1 MTKCVNITLTVD
13 LDDNGE
19 KGRTAIQSSG
29 LLTEDE
35 NGLRLW
41 YTEPLEEGSV
51 VTEVRVVVTPRG
63 LTIHR
68 SGLVSSTMALEV
80 GKEARWEYQ
89 TPYGKM
95 EFPVVCSELSN
106 TLTLAGGRIFAKYC
120 VNTSE
125 NLQGILAVME
135 YLVEEVQE

>member
-1 MTKCVNITLTVD
+1 MTKRVNVALTVD

-41 YTEPLEEGSV
+41 YTELLEEGSV
-51 VTEVRVVVTPRG
+51 ATEVWVAVTSEG

-68 SGLVSSTMALEV
+68 SGFVSSTMTLAV
-80 GKEARWEYQ
+80 GKEEHWEYQ
-89 TPYGKM
+89 TPYGEM
-95 EFPVVCSELSN
+95 VFPVACSELRN
-106 TLTLAGGRIFAKYC
+106 ELTAAGGRIFAKYC
-120 VNTSE
+120 VNTSG
-125 NLQGILAVME
+125 NSQGIQAEME